1 MMKRYVLLF
10 AFCINTIHVG
20 TASAITLVTES
31 EVADSA
37 DAPMMTEAVANSS
50 DIPGPEIVVINPDT
64 INKTLKNP
72 FTVEVMFKS
81 IEGSSIDTSSFK
93 AFYGSFNLDITDRLL
108 KESKM
113 TPTGFK
119 LSNINVPN
127 GNHKIT
133 LFVKDNMSRQCE
145 KILRFKIE

>member
-10 AFCINTIHVG
+10 AFCMNFMHVVV
-20 TASAITLVTES
+20 ASAFTLVTEI

-37 DAPMMTEAVANSS
+37 DAPMLTEAVANSS
-50 DIPGPEIVVINPDT
+50 DIPGPEIIVINPDS

-81 IEGSSIDTSSFK
+81 IEGSSIDISSFK
-93 AFYGSFNLDITDRLL
+93 AYYGSLNLDITDRLL

-133 LFVKDNMSRQCE
+133 LLVKDNMSRQCE
-145 KILRFKIE
+145 KVLRFKIE